1 MPPPP
6 PRSSGELEASGGD
19 PRLPAGLGRGVG
31 WAVHSLVVPPGAGGG
46 GGGGDAL
53 LTAMDYKAF
62 TKKLDQW
69 VEQLKESKQPLCSL
83 ALDRISV
90 SL

>member
-1 MPPPP
+1 M
-6 PRSSGELEASGGD
+6 
-19 PRLPAGLGRGVG
+19 
-31 WAVHSLVVPPGAGGG
+31 VVPPGAGGG

>member
-1 MPPPP
+1 M
-6 PRSSGELEASGGD
+6 
-19 PRLPAGLGRGVG
+19 
-31 WAVHSLVVPPGAGGG
+31 VVPPGASGM
-46 GGGGDAL
+46 GGGGDAW
-53 LTAMDYKAF
+53 LTAMDDKAF